1 MRDSVRRRTLA
12 ALAMAVV
19 VAFLAAPGM
28 ACDGKAK
35 GDAQTASSG
44 K

>member
-1 MRDSVRRRTLA
+1 MRDSIRRGTLA
-12 ALAMAVV
+12 ALATAFV
-19 VAFLAAPGM
+19 VAVLAAPVM